1 MLMSDT
7 NYKPDPPTLALL
19 LLGPRDSF
27 PTGAWNSS
35 RSNSVCKEH
44 LLLKSNSPDS
54 CLAPAVADG
63 VGAEEE
69 VVAHI
74 LASHLQMSDSSSYK
88 FNKVVFFNGPPEKMS
103 KCLIT

>member
-1 MLMSDT
+1 MSDT
-7 NYKPDPPTLALL
+7 NLIHRLL
-19 LLGPRDSF
+19 PCFSSDLVIHFQQEPG
-27 PTGAWNSS
+27 TINNSIF
-35 RSNSVCKEH
+35 KEH

-74 LASHLQMSDSSSYK
+74 LASHLQMIDLSSYK
-88 FNKVVFFNGPPEKMS
+88 
-103 KCLIT
+103 

>member
-1 MLMSDT
+1 MIQIT
-7 NYKPDPPTLALL
+7 NLIHRLL
-19 LLGPRDSF
+19 PCFSADFVIHFQQEPG
-27 PTGAWNSS
+27 TINSS

-74 LASHLQMSDSSSYK
+74 LASHLQMAD
-88 FNKVVFFNGPPEKMS
+88 F
-103 KCLIT
+103 

>member
-1 MLMSDT
+1 MVLFSILLSDT
-7 NYKPDPPTLALL
+7 NLIHRLL
-19 LLGPRDSF
+19 PCFSSDFVIHFQQEPG
-27 PTGAWNSS
+27 TINSS

-74 LASHLQMSDSSSYK
+74 LASHLQMAD
-88 FNKVVFFNGPPEKMS
+88 F
-103 KCLIT
+103 